1 MHCDISRPHRI
12 CVAELGSNSMTLVG
26 HTDTMGPAEYNQTLS
41 ISRALSVS
49 DYLTGEGVTGSIAP
63 SGKGESDPRVPTP
76 DEVNEQENRRVEIR
90 IN

>member
-1 MHCDISRPHRI
+1 M
-12 CVAELGSNSMTLVG
+12 LGT
-26 HTDTMGPAEYNQTLS
+26 
-41 ISRALSVS
+41 I
-49 DYLTGEGVTGSIAP
+49 YLTGEGVTGSIAP